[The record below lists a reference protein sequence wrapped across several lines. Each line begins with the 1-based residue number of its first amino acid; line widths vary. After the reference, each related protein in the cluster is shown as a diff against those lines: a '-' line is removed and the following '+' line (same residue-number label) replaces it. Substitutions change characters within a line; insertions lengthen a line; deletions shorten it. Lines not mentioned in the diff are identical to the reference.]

1 MNNFQPIKAG
11 FFRDP
16 SGFVFSENGSIY
28 RQVNH
33 CYREDYDYLMTSGLY
48 AALVESRLMVSHQEI
63 DPFSMGRPQA
73 YKIIKP
79 DHIPFISYPYEW
91 GFSQFKSAALT
102 TLNVQ
107 KTSLT
112 FKMSLKD
119 GSAFNVQFK
128 DGKPIFIDTLSFERL
143 QEGKPWVAY
152 RQFCQ
157 HFIAPLALMAKTDV
171 RFNQWL
177 KIFLDG
183 IPMDMASGLL
193 PWRTYLNWSLFTH
206 IHMHAKGQKYLSG
219 KSTVS
224 QNNRISQHGF
234 LGILDSLESTIK
246 KLKWNPSGTEWVDY
260 YDHTNY
266 TPSAFEHKQE
276 IVSRFLD
283 EIRPA
288 RVWDL
293 GANTGFF
300 SRLAARKDIFTVSF
314 DMDPAAVEN
323 NFLQS
328 RAEGQVNILPLLLD
342 LTNPSPGIGWENR
355 ERMSLL
361 ERGPVEAVLALSLVH
376 HLAISHNVPLAMMA
390 GFLSKVCRWL
400 IIEFIPKED
409 SYAQRLLASR
419 KDVFSEYHQ
428 TSFEREFKSYFRI
441 KSMETIRESERIIYL
456 MENKEPY

>member
-1 MNNFQPIKAG
+1 MTAFQTINAG
-11 FFRDP
+11 SFRDP

-28 RQVNH
+28 RQVNYS
-33 CYREDYDYLMTSGLY
+33 YREEYDYLMDSGLY
-48 AALVESRLMVSHQEI
+48 QALVDNRLMVSHQEI
-63 DPFSMGRPQA
+63 DPISMGRPQA

-79 DHIPFISYPYEW
+79 DPIPFISYPYEW
-91 GFSQFKSAALT
+91 GFSQFKLAALT

-112 FKMSLKD
+112 FNMSLKD
-119 GSAFNVQFK
+119 GSAFNIQFK

-143 QEGKPWVAY
+143 QAGKPWAAY

-171 RFNQWL
+171 RFNHWL

-183 IPMDMASGLL
+183 IPMEMASGLL
-193 PWRTYLNWSLFTH
+193 PWRTYCNWSLLTH
-206 IHMHAKGQKYLSG
+206 IHLHAKGQKYLSG
-219 KSTVS
+219 KSMGPK
-224 QNNRISQHGF
+224 NNRISRQGF

-246 KLKWNPSGTEWVDY
+246 KLEWTPSGTEWVDY

-283 EIRPA
+283 EIHPA
-288 RVWDL
+288 TVWDL

-300 SRLAARKDIFTVSF
+300 SRLAARKSSFTVSF
-314 DMDPAAVEN
+314 DMDPAAVEK

-328 RAEGQVNILPLLLD
+328 MVEAQGNILPLLLD
-342 LTNPSPGIGWENR
+342 LTNPTPGIGWENR
-355 ERMSLL
+355 ERLSLL
-361 ERGPVEAVLALSLVH
+361 DRGPVEAVLALSLIH
-376 HLAISHNVPLAMMA
+376 HLAISHNVPLALIA
-390 GFLSKVCRWL
+390 RFLSKASRWL

-419 KDVFSEYHQ
+419 KDIFSEYHQ
-428 TSFEREFKSYFRI
+428 SAFEREFNHCFQI
-441 KSMETIRESERIIYL
+441 KSLETIRESGRTIYL
-456 MENKEPY
+456 MENVEPR